1 MDSKKPLFSEYCCY
15 VLGILAMCAQ
25 GRHIFNRHL
34 RDIGMIINGLIEPQT
49 PKVQQLTQPLN
60 VQQLP
65 QPPNDQQLPQP
76 PNVQLLPQS
85 PNVQQIEM

>member
-1 MDSKKPLFSEYCCY
+1 MDSKKTLFSEYCCY

-25 GRHIFNRHL
+25 GLHIFNRHL
-34 RDIGMIINGLIEPQT
+34 RDNGMIINVLIEPQK
-49 PKVQQLTQPLN
+49 PK

-76 PNVQLLPQS
+76 PNVQLLPQPPNVQLLPQP